1 MTKRLPIAVLALV
14 FSSTVS
20 AALDASVS
28 RVTSANPARA
38 WEVIGDFCG
47 ISTWHPE
54 VKACELSE
62 VMGAKLRI
70 FTRADGGRI
79 REQLVEQN
87 NESMRMRTLLLDGA
101 LPVSNYQATLSV
113 VVTEAGTT
121 YNWTGTFEANAVAD
135 VEAVKSI
142 TGFYSAGLEALVAK
156 SEK

>member
-1 MTKRLPIAVLALV
+1 MTKRLPIAALALAC
-14 FSSTVS
+14 SSTFS

-28 RVTSANPARA
+28 KVTSATPARA

-70 FTRADGGRI
+70 FTRADGGTI

-87 NESMRMRTLLLDGA
+87 NESMRMRSLLLDGA

-113 VVTEAGTT
+113 VATEAGTT

-135 VEAVKSI
+135 AQAIKSI
-142 TGFYSAGLEALVAK
+142 TDFYSAGLDGLVAK
-156 SEK
+156 SLK